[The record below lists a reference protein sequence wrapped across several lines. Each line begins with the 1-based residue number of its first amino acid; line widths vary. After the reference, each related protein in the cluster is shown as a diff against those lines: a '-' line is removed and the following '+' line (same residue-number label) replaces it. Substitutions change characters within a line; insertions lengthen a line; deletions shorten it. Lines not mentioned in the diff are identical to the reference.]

1 MSKMYITN
9 DSDLGSD
16 VESKLDELLGPQ
28 TTLEAL
34 GPVLSLIEDPAVQ
47 EPLSI
52 YETDPEMAAVTDEVT
67 REYLLFGM
75 AFDDKWCKD
84 DVYIIMVHESGVAWV
99 RHY

>member
-1 MSKMYITN
+1 MSKMYIMCD
-9 DSDLGSD
+9 DSLGND
-16 VESKLDELLGPQ
+16 VEPKLDELTGSQ
-28 TTLEAL
+28 TTIEAL
-34 GPVLSLIEDPAVQ
+34 GPVLSIIEDRSVQ

-67 REYLLFGM
+67 REYFLFGM